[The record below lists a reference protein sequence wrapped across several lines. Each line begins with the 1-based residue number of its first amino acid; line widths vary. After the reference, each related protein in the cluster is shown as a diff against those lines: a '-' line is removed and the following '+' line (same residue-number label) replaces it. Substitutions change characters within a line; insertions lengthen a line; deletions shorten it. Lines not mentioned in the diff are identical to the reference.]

1 MAGRVS
7 VRFYFLVVAVVV
19 VLASL
24 LPISVLAYNL
34 EGPTWGNQPS
44 PGTCCASLGYNL
56 STTYSVDN
64 SGWLNGAGAW
74 NNSPALIVYSNN
86 GSSLISL
93 RDTYNSSV
101 TWDGLTQYNY
111 NIFNNFTSSTG
122 TLNNYYTSGY
132 STGEIQ
138 SVATHE
144 LGHVAGLAH
153 SSGCVIM
160 VGDTY
165 TRWVSCGIDT
175 PQTDDDNGIDAM
187 Y

>member
-1 MAGRVS
+1 VRRRMSLRFWLAVLVTLVS
-7 VRFYFLVVAVVV
+7 LSPGAVF
-19 VLASL
+19 
-24 LPISVLAYNL
+24 AYNL

-44 PGTCCASLGYNL
+44 PGTCCASLGFNL

-64 SGWLNGAGAW
+64 SGWPNGQTAW
-74 NNSPALIVYSNN
+74 DDSPALIVYGKN

-93 RDTYNSSV
+93 RDTYNSGVS
-101 TWDGLTQYNY
+101 WDGLTQYSY

-122 TLNNYYTSGY
+122 TLNYYYTSGY
-132 STGEIQ
+132 STGEIE

-153 SSGCVIM
+153 SNGCVIM

-165 TRWVSCGIDT
+165 TRWTSCGIDT
-175 PQTDDDNGIDAM
+175 PQTDDDNGINAM